1 LAVNHCG
8 TVPALPAAGTHASL
22 HLTLRNAAGVQ
33 AEGSY
38 TFTTA
43 AKRTGL
49 KEELRRFNCAL
60 GHLKAI
66 DMQIPP
72 NVPVEE
78 LAIPPEQLTVIQVQ
92 VLQLL
97 ATVERLAASV
107 EKTKELSESPG

>member
-1 LAVNHCG
+1 MEFVVVLK
-8 TVPALPAAGTHASL
+8 
-22 HLTLRNAAGVQ
+22 NARAQDVHRHWI
-33 AEGSY
+33 SRH
-38 TFTTA
+38 
-43 AKRTGL
+43 RTPR
-49 KEELRRFNCAL
+49 E
-60 GHLKAI
+60 HLKAI